1 MKKLSL
7 SAGFFA
13 LLLFVSAIPAFSQS
27 QLPDAHVLG
36 TLTDPSGA
44 GIGGVQVTAQL
55 AGAASSQL
63 WSATSTADGA
73 YRISLPPG
81 RYVIH
86 FSRDPF
92 ASRTFTWDLSPGES
106 RTVDLRLALERLSS
120 SVVVTAEAEPVLR
133 PQSTAPTDV
142 LTREVIDQRQS
153 VSIPDLLQFSPGVAF
168 ARTGANGGTASLFLD
183 GGNSNFTKVLVDG
196 APINPPGGAVD
207 FSLLTLDNVD
217 KVEIVRGA
225 ESALYGTDAVSG
237 VVQLFSHRGTTR
249 IPSITLFGEGG
260 SYANGRGGG
269 QISGLLGTFDYS
281 GAASYLQTDGQG
293 PNDDFLNR
301 ALTGNFGY
309 AFSDTNH
316 LRLTLRN
323 NTSDAGIPG
332 QTVFEPPSL
341 HQQYDQRL
349 FSASAR
355 WEFVSGDRWH
365 YQLSGS
371 ESYTHQHSFNPE
383 QSFYIGGSN
392 SSCPQTNPDA
402 IATTQFCD
410 YTYDDIYNYNRA
422 GFSAQTTYIL
432 RDFAATAGYQYE
444 VENGAINYLAQTHV
458 RRNNQAGFL
467 DFRYLPHPRI
477 SLNLGVRAEDN
488 GNFGTRVVPRAGASL
503 ALRYGRGFWG
513 DTRYRAFYGEGIK
526 EPRFDQ
532 LYSDQFGDIGNPSL
546 KPEASKNWSTGFE
559 QKLAN
564 DRAKVTAEYFS
575 NRFYNIISFAF
586 CSALPSP
593 STGNTCGISLPGA
606 PPSFGYY
613 FNTDLARARGTN
625 IAVEARATK
634 WLFVTGNYTYDDS
647 LILKSPNAFD
657 PSLIPGNRLA
667 RRPANSGSITFTGT
681 FRRFNATLAGYFT
694 GQRTD
699 SDFLGLGYTR
709 DPGYVRVDLAANYNV
724 TRSIAFTARATNLFD
739 KQYQDALGYPALG
752 RDYRF
757 GLRYQFAGHN

>member
-1 MKKLSL
+1 MKKPNFSASL
-7 SAGFFA
+7 LA
-13 LLLFVSAIPAFSQS
+13 LLFFVLAIPAFSQS
-27 QLPDAHVLG
+27 QLPDAQITG
-36 TLTDPSGA
+36 TLTDSSGS
-44 GIGGVQVTAQL
+44 GIGGVQVTARL
-55 AGAASSQL
+55 AGAD
-63 WSATSTADGA
+63 SAPPRSVTSGSDGA
-73 YRISLPPG
+73 YHLSLPPG
-81 RYVIH
+81 RYIIH
-86 FSRDPF
+86 LSRDAF
-92 ASRTFTWDLSPGES
+92 AAREFTCELTSGES
-106 RTVDLRLALERLSS
+106 RTFDLRLELERLSS

-133 PQSTAPTDV
+133 PESTAPTDV
-142 LTREVIDQRQS
+142 LTREVMDQRQA
-153 VSIPDLLQFSPGVAF
+153 VSTPDLLQFSPGF
-168 ARTGANGGTASLFLD
+168 TFGRTGPNGGTASLFLD

-207 FSLLTLDNVD
+207 FSILTLDNVD

-237 VVQLFSHRGTTR
+237 VVQLFSHRGATR
-249 IPSITLFGEGG
+249 VPSVTLFGEGG

-269 QISGLLGTFDYS
+269 QVSGLLGAFDYS
-281 GAASYLQTDGQG
+281 GAASYLQTGGQG

-316 LRLTLRN
+316 FRLTLRN

-341 HQQYDQRL
+341 HQQYDQEL
-349 FSASAR
+349 FSASAQ
-355 WEFVSGDRWH
+355 WDFVSGDHWH
-365 YQLSGS
+365 YQLAGA

-383 QSFYIGGSN
+383 QSFYISGPGSI
-392 SSCPQTNPDA
+392 CPQTNPDA
-402 IATTQFCD
+402 VPTTQFCD
-410 YTYDDIYNYNRA
+410 YTYDDIFNYNRA
-422 GFSAQTTYIL
+422 GFSGQTTYIL
-432 RDFAATAGYQYE
+432 RNFAATAGYQYE
-444 VENGAINYLAQTHV
+444 VENGSISYLAQTHV
-458 RRNNQAGFL
+458 RRNNQAGFF
-467 DFRYLPHPRI
+467 DFRYLPHPRL
-477 SLNLGVRAEDN
+477 SLDVGVRAEDN

-513 DTRYRAFYGEGIK
+513 DTRYRAFYGQGIK

-532 LYSDQFGDIGNPSL
+532 TYGTDPCDPGNPSL
-546 KPEASKNWSTGFE
+546 KPEGSKNWSTGID

-564 DRAKVTAEYFS
+564 DRIKVSADYFS
-575 NRFYNIISFAF
+575 NRFYDIVSFTY
-586 CSALPSP
+586 CY
-593 STGNTCGISLPGA
+593 PGGPCPIT
-606 PPSFGYY
+606 PPSGCPSGFGSF

-647 LILKSPNAFD
+647 LIIKSPNASD

-667 RRPANSGSITFTGT
+667 RRPPNSGSITFNGA
-681 FRRFNATLAGYFT
+681 FRRFNATFAGYFT

-709 DPGYVRVDLAANYNV
+709 DPGYARFDIAANYNL
-724 TRSIAFTARATNLFD
+724 TRGLAFTARATNLFD

-757 GLRYQFAGHN
+757 GLRYQFSGRN

>member
-7 SAGFFA
+7 SPSFLA
-13 LLLFVSAIPAFSQS
+13 LLFFVSAIPAFSQS
-27 QLPDAHVLG
+27 QLPDAHVSG

-44 GIGGVQVTAQL
+44 VIGGVQVTAQSE
-55 AGAASSQL
+55 GAASAQL
-63 WSATSTADGA
+63 WSATSTTAGT
-73 YRISLPPG
+73 YHLSLPPG

-86 FSRDPF
+86 FSLDPF
-92 ASRTFTWDLSPGES
+92 ASREFTWDLSPGES
-106 RTVDLRLALERLSS
+106 RTVDLRLELERLSS
-120 SVVVTAEAEPVLR
+120 SVLVTAEAEPVLR

-142 LTREVIDQRQS
+142 FTREVIDQRQS
-153 VSIPDLLQFSPGVAF
+153 VSIPDLLQFSPGVTIV
-168 ARTGANGGTASLFLD
+168 RTGANGGTASLFLD

-207 FSLLTLDNVD
+207 FSIVTLDNVD
-217 KVEIVRGA
+217 KIEIVRGA

-249 IPSITLFGEGG
+249 IPSATLFGEGG

-269 QISGLLGTFDYS
+269 QISGLLGAFDYS
-281 GAASYLQTDGQG
+281 VAGSYLQTDGQG

-301 ALTGNFGY
+301 ALTGNLGY

-323 NTSDAGIPG
+323 NTSDSGIPG
-332 QTVFEPPSL
+332 QTLFEPPSI
-341 HQQYDQRL
+341 HQRYDQQL
-349 FSASAR
+349 FSASAQ
-355 WEFVSGDRWH
+355 WDFVSGDHWH
-365 YQLSGS
+365 YQFAGA

-383 QSFYIGGSN
+383 QSFYIGGAD
-392 SSCPQTNPDA
+392 SSCPQSNPEA
-402 IATTQFCD
+402 VATTQFCD
-410 YTYDDIYNYNRA
+410 YTYDDTYTYNRA
-422 GFSAQTTYIL
+422 GFTAQTTYVL

-444 VENGAINYLAQTHV
+444 VENGSISYLAQTHV
-458 RRNNQAGFL
+458 RRDNQAGFL
-467 DFRYLPHPRI
+467 DFRYLPHPRVT
-477 SLNLGVRAEDN
+477 LDLGVRAEDN
-488 GNFGTRVVPRAGASL
+488 GSFGTRVVPRAGASL
-503 ALRYGRGFWG
+503 ALRYGHGLWG
-513 DTRYRAFYGEGIK
+513 DTRLRAFYGGGIK

-532 LYSDQFGDIGNPSL
+532 SYGTDPCDPGNPSL
-546 KPEASKNWSTGFE
+546 KPEASKNWVTGID
-559 QKLAN
+559 QKLVN
-564 DRAKVTAEYFS
+564 DRVKVSADYFS
-575 NRFYNIISFAF
+575 NRFYDIVSFTYCYPGGPCPITPPAG
-586 CSALPSP
+586 CPS
-593 STGNTCGISLPGA
+593 G
-606 PPSFGYY
+606 FGTF

-647 LILKSPNAFD
+647 LIIKSPNAYD

-667 RRPANSGSITFTGT
+667 RRPPNSGSITFIGT
-681 FRRFNATLAGYFT
+681 FRRFSATFAGYFT

-709 DPGYVRVDLAANYNV
+709 DPGYSRFDIAASYNI
-724 TRSIAFTARATNLFD
+724 TRSLAFTARATNLFN

>member
-1 MKKLSL
+1 MKKLNL
-7 SAGFFA
+7 SASILT
-13 LLLFVSAIPAFSQS
+13 LLFFVSAISAFSQS
-27 QLPDAHVLG
+27 QLPGAHVSG

-44 GIGGVQVTAQL
+44 GIGGAQVTAQL
-55 AGAASSQL
+55 AGTANAQL
-63 WSATSTADGA
+63 WSATSTTDGA
-73 YRISLPPG
+73 YHLSLPPG
-81 RYVIH
+81 RYIIH

-92 ASRTFTWDLSPGES
+92 APREFNWDLSPGES
-106 RTVDLRLALERLSS
+106 RTFDLRLELERLSS

-142 LTREVIDQRQS
+142 ITREVIDQRQA
-153 VSIPDLLQFSPGVAF
+153 VSIPDLLQFSPGVTF

-207 FSLLTLDNVD
+207 FSILTLDNVD

-249 IPSITLFGEGG
+249 IPSVTLFGEGG

-269 QISGLLGTFDYS
+269 QFSGLLGAFDYS
-281 GAASYLQTDGQG
+281 GAASYLETDGQG

-301 ALTGNFGY
+301 TLTGNFGY

-332 QTVFEPPSL
+332 QTLYEPPSL
-341 HQQYDQRL
+341 HQQYDQKL
-349 FSASAR
+349 FSASAQ
-355 WEFVSGDRWH
+355 WDFVSGDHWH

-383 QSFYIGGSN
+383 QSFYIGGSD
-392 SSCPQTNPDA
+392 SFCPQTNPDA
-402 IATTQFCD
+402 VATTQFCD
-410 YTYDDIYNYNRA
+410 YTYDDVFNYNRA

-432 RDFAATAGYQYE
+432 RGLAATAGYQYE
-444 VENGAINYLAQTHV
+444 VENGSISYLAQTHV
-458 RRNNQAGFL
+458 RRNNQGGFL

-477 SLNLGVRAEDN
+477 SLDLGVRAEDN

-503 ALRYGRGFWG
+503 ALRYGKGFWG
-513 DTRYRAFYGEGIK
+513 DTRYRVFYGEGIK

-532 LYSDQFGDIGNPSL
+532 SYGTDPCDPGNPSL
-546 KPEASKNWSTGFE
+546 KPEASKNWTTGIE

-564 DRAKVTAEYFS
+564 DRIKVSADYFS
-575 NRFYNIISFAF
+575 NRFYDIVSFTY
-586 CSALPSP
+586 CY
-593 STGNTCGISLPGA
+593 PGGPCPIT
-606 PPSFGYY
+606 PPSGCPSGFGTF
-613 FNTDLARARGTN
+613 FNTDLAHARGTN

-647 LILKSPNAFD
+647 LIITSPNAYD

-667 RRPANSGSITFTGT
+667 RRPPNSGSITLTGT

-709 DPGYVRVDLAANYNV
+709 NPGYARFDLSTSYSLVRGFSVY
-724 TRSIAFTARATNLFD
+724 ARATNLFN

-757 GLRYQFAGHN
+757 GLRYQFAGRN

>member
-1 MKKLSL
+1 MKKPSL
-7 SAGFFA
+7 SASFFA
-13 LLLFVSAIPAFSQS
+13 LLFLVSAVPVFSQS
-27 QLPDAHVLG
+27 QPSGTYVSG

-55 AGAASSQL
+55 EAAANAQL
-63 WSATSTADGA
+63 WSAISTTDGA
-73 YRISLPPG
+73 YHLSLPPG
-81 RYVIH
+81 RYVIQ
-86 FSRDPF
+86 FLRDPF
-92 ASRTFTWDLSPGES
+92 APRVFTWDLAPGES
-106 RTVDLRLALERLSS
+106 RTLDLRLELERLSS

-153 VSIPDLLQFSPGVAF
+153 VSIPDLLQFSPGVTF
-168 ARTGANGGTASLFLD
+168 AHTGANGGTASLFLN

-207 FSLLTLDNVD
+207 FSIVTLDNVD

-249 IPSITLFGEGG
+249 IPSVTLFGEGG

-269 QISGLLGTFDYS
+269 QISGLLGAFDYS
-281 GAASYLQTDGQG
+281 GAASYLQTEGQD

-301 ALTGNFGY
+301 ALTGNFGF

-349 FSASAR
+349 FSASAQ
-355 WEFVSGDRWH
+355 WDFVSGDHWH
-365 YQLSGS
+365 YQLAGA
-371 ESYTHQHSFNPE
+371 EAYTHQHSFNLE
-383 QSFYIGGSN
+383 QSFYIGGSD

-402 IATTQFCD
+402 VATTQFCD
-410 YTYDDIYNYNRA
+410 YTYDDIYTYNRA

-432 RDFAATAGYQYE
+432 RNFAATAGYQYE
-444 VENGAINYLAQTHV
+444 VENGSISYLEQPHI
-458 RRNNQAGFL
+458 RRNNQGGFL
-467 DFRYLPHPRI
+467 DFRYLPHPRVSI
-477 SLNLGVRAEDN
+477 DLGARAEAN
-488 GNFGTRVVPRAGASL
+488 SSFGTRVVPRAGASL
-503 ALRYGRGFWG
+503 ALRYGKGFWG
-513 DTRYRAFYGEGIK
+513 DTRYRVFYGAGIK

-532 LYSDQFGDIGNPSL
+532 SYGTDPCDPGNPAL
-546 KPEASKNWSTGFE
+546 KPEASKNWTTGID

-564 DRAKVTAEYFS
+564 DRIKVSADYFS
-575 NRFYNIISFAF
+575 NRFYDIVSFTY
-586 CSALPSP
+586 CS
-593 STGNTCGISLPGA
+593 PGGPCPIT
-606 PPSFGYY
+606 PPSGCPSGFGTF

-625 IAVEARATK
+625 IAVEARATT

-667 RRPANSGSITFTGT
+667 RRPPNSGSITFIGT

-699 SDFLGLGYTR
+699 SDFLGLGFTR
-709 DPGYVRVDLAANYNV
+709 NPGYARVDLAASYNF
-724 TRSIAFTARATNLFD
+724 TRSFAFIARATNLFN

-757 GLRYQFAGHN
+757 GLRYQFAGRN